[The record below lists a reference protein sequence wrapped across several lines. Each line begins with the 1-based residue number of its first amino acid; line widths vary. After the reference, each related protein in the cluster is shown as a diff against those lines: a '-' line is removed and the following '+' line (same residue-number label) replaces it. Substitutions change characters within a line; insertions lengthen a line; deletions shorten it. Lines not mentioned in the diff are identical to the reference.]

1 MATAQQHDDSHPAG
15 DEARLWDERYAE
27 SRRVWSG
34 EPNAVLA
41 REAAKLTPGHAL
53 DLGCG
58 EGGDAVWLA
67 GRGWRVTATD
77 VSRVALERAA
87 AHAAEAGAADRID
100 WLRSNLSESF
110 PEGSYDLVS
119 AQFLYSPGELPREQ
133 VLRRATGAVAPGGHL
148 LIESHAGFPD
158 WETGHGRPDID
169 FPTPAETLASLQLA
183 EDDWQV
189 LICAEHDRTQ
199 TRPDGTPGTRTD
211 HTVLVRRRGGRHA
224 D

>member
-1 MATAQQHDDSHPAG
+1 MTTTAQHDDGGPAE
-15 DEARLWDERYAE
+15 DEAQLWDERYRE
-27 SRRVWSG
+27 SERVWSG

-41 REAAKLTPGHAL
+41 REAAQLTPGRAL

-77 VSRVALERAA
+77 VSQVALERAA
-87 AHAAEAGAADRID
+87 EHAADAGVADRID
-100 WLRSNLSESF
+100 WRPSNLSDSF
-110 PEGSYDLVS
+110 PEGTYDLVS
-119 AQFLYSPGELPREQ
+119 AQFLYSPGKLPREQ
-133 VLRRATGAVAPGGHL
+133 VLRRAAAAVAPGGHL

-169 FPTPAETLASLQLA
+169 FPTAAETLAFLRLPDT
-183 EDDWQV
+183 EWEV
-189 LICAEHDRTQ
+189 LLCAEHERAQ

-211 HTVLVRRRGGRHA
+211 HTVLARRRA
-224 D
+224 TAS